1 MLQSMAGQGQV
12 DFEKKRLGSSRLSL
26 IIAWQ
31 QRIEADNWLHSI
43 RVRLSKA
50 GHRQVEVEKRLGRY
64 RLRWRVRLVSS
75 RLILSRRR
83 NVKIQ

>member
-1 MLQSMAGQGQV
+1 M
-12 DFEKKRLGSSRLSL
+12 

-31 QRIEADNWLHSI
+31 QRIEAVNWLHSK

-50 GHRQVEVEKRLGRY
+50 GHRQVEVEKSLGRY

-75 RLILSRRR
+75 RLILSRGR